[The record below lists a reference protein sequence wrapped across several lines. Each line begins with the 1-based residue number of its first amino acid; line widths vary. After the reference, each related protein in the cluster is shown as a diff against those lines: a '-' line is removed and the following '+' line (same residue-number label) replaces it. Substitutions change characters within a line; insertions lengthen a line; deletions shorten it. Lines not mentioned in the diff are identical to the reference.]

1 MPQAKKGPRLAERTD
16 VSRRT
21 GNVTVSWIIRDDGRQ
36 IRTGCIVGQDDEQ
49 AQRALADY
57 IIQKYEPQR
66 GGSSSQIS
74 IADILLVYEEDKAD
88 STAKPKET
96 RAKITRLGTFFGDK
110 AVAEIKGKL
119 CREYV
124 TWRKTAAGARRDL
137 EVLRAACNY
146 YHAEHGL
153 DVLPKF
159 TLPEKSQ
166 PRERWL
172 TRSEAALLLWAAL
185 GWEVARDKKT
195 NEILLKP
202 DGTQLW
208 LRRRDQKRNHL
219 ARLILIGLYTG
230 TRPGAILG
238 LQWMANTEGG
248 WVDLQRGVLFRK
260 AEGERVAHNKRKTPV
275 KLARRLAAHMRRW
288 KKMDKGL
295 RYVVHYNGESPT
307 KINKAFRSA
316 IAACLLDKTVTPHVL
331 RHTRGT
337 WLANSGVSSVEAA
350 ASLGLTQDEYERTYL
365 HSHPDFQKNAADAY

>member
-21 GNVTVSWIIRDDGRQ
+21 GIVTVSWIIRDDGRQ
-36 IRTGCIVGQDDEQ
+36 IRTGCIVGADDEQ

-66 GGSSSQIS
+66 GGSSTQIS
-74 IADILLVYEEDKAD
+74 IADVLLVYEEDKAD
-88 STAKPKET
+88 STAIPKET
-96 RAKITRLGTFFGDK
+96 RAKIIRLGTFFGDK
-110 AVAEIKGKL
+110 AVSEIKGKL

-124 TWRKTAAGARRDL
+124 TWRNTVAGARRDL

-159 TLPEKSQ
+159 TMPKKSM
-166 PRERWL
+166 PRDRWL
-172 TRSEAALLLWAAL
+172 TRREAALLLWATM
-185 GWEVARDKKT
+185 GWEEVKQD
-195 NEILLKP
+195 
-202 DGTQLW
+202 DGSFKW

-219 ARLILIGLYTG
+219 SRLVLIGLYTG

-238 LQWMANTEGG
+238 LQWMANTQGG
-248 WVDLQRGVLFRK
+248 WVDLERGVLFRK

-316 IAACLLDKTVTPHVL
+316 IAACRLDGSVTPHVL

-337 WLANSGVSSVEAA
+337 WLANSGVSSIEAA
-350 ASLGLTQDEYERTYL
+350 ASLGLTQEEYERTYL